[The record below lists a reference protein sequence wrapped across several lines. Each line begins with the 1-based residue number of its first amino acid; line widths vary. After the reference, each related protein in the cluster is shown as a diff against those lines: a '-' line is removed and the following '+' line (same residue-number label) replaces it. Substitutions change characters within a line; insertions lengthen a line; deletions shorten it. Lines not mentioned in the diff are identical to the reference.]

1 MNDNVDGFFVDFDE
15 ETGELETIDVS
26 ISGEVI
32 SEKDFSDNYILNTEM
47 SKEEAIDIT
56 NSIKSTGVAL
66 YVLIQRAHAG
76 KAYKALGYSSFG
88 DYVTQEFEISTS
100 RAYQLL
106 NLAETIRVI
115 EEVTP
120 ANTEI
125 RLTEAQARDIKREL
139 PNITEKIEQETE
151 GKTPEESKE
160 IVENIISEERES
172 INNPTIGNVNDY
184 PTDDE
189 NSDFD
194 LIEDKPQGNNNS
206 SNHDNNVD
214 DFDSVNSNVNNIDNA
229 LTERDDSDDNETYTN
244 KSQFRPKKVEYK
256 DIESFMGFMDTVT
269 RLPKVHD
276 FLGSLSSSQRKEI
289 SMKALEAS
297 DYLNELLD
305 ELAIQEMSR

>member
-1 MNDNVDGFFVDFDE
+1 M
-15 ETGELETIDVS
+15 
-26 ISGEVI
+26 
-32 SEKDFSDNYILNTEM
+32 
-47 SKEEAIDIT
+47 
-56 NSIKSTGVAL
+56 

-100 RAYQLL
+100 RAYQLI
-106 NLAETIRVI
+106 NLAETIRII

-120 ANTEI
+120 DDTEV

-139 PNITEKIEQETE
+139 PKITEKIEQETE

-160 IVENIISEERES
+160 IVETIINEERENIKNS
-172 INNPTIGNVNDY
+172 SIGNVNDY

-194 LIEDKPQGNNNS
+194 LIEDKAQFNNNS
-206 SNHDNNVD
+206 NSNHDNNVD
-214 DFDSVNSNVNNIDNA
+214 DFDSINPNVNNIDNA
-229 LTERDDSDDNETYTN
+229 LTERDDSDNEDTYTN
-244 KSQFRPKKVEYK
+244 KTQFRPKKVEYK

-276 FLGSLSSSQRKEI
+276 FLGSLSPDQRKKI
-289 SMKALEAS
+289 SVQALEAS